1 MQSRKRYTT
10 MSTNEKTGQGPSF
23 ADRVEAFGQAH
34 GVVAGIVA
42 CAFVF
47 GVLALVFWF
56 TLFSGI
62 SSSADFIY
70 AQF

>member
-1 MQSRKRYTT
+1 
-10 MSTNEKTGQGPSF
+10 MSTNETVEQKLSF
-23 ADRVEAFGQAH
+23 VDKIEAFGQAH
-34 GVVAGIVA
+34 GAVAGIVIGTL
-42 CAFVF
+42 VF
-47 GVLALVFWF
+47 CVLALVFWF

>member
-1 MQSRKRYTT
+1 MNKTIDRK
-10 MSTNEKTGQGPSF
+10 PSL
-23 ADRVEAFGQAH
+23 ADKIESFGQAH
-34 GVVAGIVA
+34 GAVSGIIVGLLMF
-42 CAFVF
+42 C
-47 GVLALVFWF
+47 VLALVFWF

>member
-1 MQSRKRYTT
+1 
-10 MSTNEKTGQGPSF
+10 MSTNETVEQKLSLV
-23 ADRVEAFGQAH
+23 DRIEAFGQAH
-34 GVVAGIVA
+34 GAVAGIIVVTL
-42 CAFVF
+42 VF
-47 GVLALVFWF
+47 CVLALVFWF

>member
-1 MQSRKRYTT
+1 
-10 MSTNEKTGQGPSF
+10 MSTNESVERELSLADRIESF
-23 ADRVEAFGQAH
+23 ARAH
-34 GVVAGIVA
+34 GVLSGIVIGA
-42 CAFVF
+42 LVF

>member
-1 MQSRKRYTT
+1 
-10 MSTNEKTGQGPSF
+10 MSTNESTEKRLSL
-23 ADRVEAFGQAH
+23 ADRIEAFGQAH
-34 GVVAGIVA
+34 GMVAGIVVGTL
-42 CAFVF
+42 VF
-47 GVLALVFWF
+47 CVLALVFWF

>member
-1 MQSRKRYTT
+1 M
-10 MSTNEKTGQGPSF
+10 
-23 ADRVEAFGQAH
+23 
-34 GVVAGIVA
+34 VAGIVVGA
-42 CAFVF
+42 LVF